1 MTPEL
6 GQEEEPKN
14 KYPYIAIMGVTAAG
28 KTTFA
33 EFLARRIN
41 GKLFQELPVE
51 DNPFFTEYYENPTEY
66 ALPTQMF
73 LVYEKWL
80 QTKGSRK
87 MGVSGVRRFWQRPVV
102 QEPPIY
108 EDALYAQARLEKN
121 PRQWD
126 WYQNFYEG
134 LVNMNLFPKPD
145 LIVFLHLRLPVML
158 VRIRERAKKNPE
170 RKSELG
176 ESEAYWERLRWLQES
191 WVKENPLGLR
201 IVTLDMD
208 RFDFS
213 GYNSGGEAL
222 EAAYQELK
230 NRSGGLIK

>member
-1 MTPEL
+1 MTAEL
-6 GQEEEPKN
+6 VKDQEKEAKN
-14 KYPYIAIMGVTAAG
+14 RHLYIAVMGVTAAG

-87 MGVSGVRRFWQRPVV
+87 MGVSGVRRFWQRHVV

-108 EDALYAQARLEKN
+108 EDALYAQARLEEN

-126 WYQNFYEG
+126 
-134 LVNMNLFPKPD
+134 
-145 LIVFLHLRLPVML
+145 
-158 VRIRERAKKNPE
+158 
-170 RKSELG
+170 RK
-176 ESEAYWERLRWLQES
+176 
-191 WVKENPLGLR
+191 
-201 IVTLDMD
+201 
-208 RFDFS
+208 F
-213 GYNSGGEAL
+213 
-222 EAAYQELK
+222 
-230 NRSGGLIK
+230 